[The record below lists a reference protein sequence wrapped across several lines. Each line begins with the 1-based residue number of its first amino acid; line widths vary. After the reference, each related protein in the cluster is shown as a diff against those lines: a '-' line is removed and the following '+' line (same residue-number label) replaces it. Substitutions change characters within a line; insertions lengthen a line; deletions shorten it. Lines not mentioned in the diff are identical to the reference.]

1 MQRFKDILCVVGT
14 GKADKHSLE
23 RAVTLAENNQA
34 SLTVVDVVD
43 RVTAGIGMPE
53 GGPISAD
60 LQATL
65 VNAHAEGLETLV
77 DPCRA
82 RRYIPVRGVAGW

>member
-34 SLTVVDVVD
+34 SL
-43 RVTAGIGMPE
+43 PSHP
-53 GGPISAD
+53 GG
-60 LQATL
+60 
-65 VNAHAEGLETLV
+65 GR
-77 DPCRA
+77 C
-82 RRYIPVRGVAGW
+82 G